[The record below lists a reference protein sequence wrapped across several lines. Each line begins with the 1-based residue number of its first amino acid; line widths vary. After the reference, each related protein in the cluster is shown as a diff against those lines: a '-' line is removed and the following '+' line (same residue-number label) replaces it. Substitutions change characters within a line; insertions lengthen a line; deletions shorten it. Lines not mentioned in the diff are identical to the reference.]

1 MMPRMAVINMQTR
14 LFQIYKLGFVINNE
28 AAFNLKK
35 LTTTLDIKTIGPPKS
50 LNIIVG
56 TGVSHTRPDGI
67 NIISLASLG
76 V

>member
-1 MMPRMAVINMQTR
+1 MGMI
-14 LFQIYKLGFVINNE
+14 NE
-28 AAFNLKK
+28 AASNLKK

-67 NIISLASLG
+67 NVISLASLG

>member
-1 MMPRMAVINMQTR
+1 MI
-14 LFQIYKLGFVINNE
+14 NE
-28 AAFNLKK
+28 AASNLKK
-35 LTTTLDIKTIGPPKS
+35 LIKVLDIKSIGPPKS

-67 NIISLASLG
+67 NVISLASLG